1 MGIVRNHINIEGIT
15 REEDLLQNKNGH
27 TIIYSDT
34 RTLYLPYGKPEIKSI
49 YEILISID
57 IKSHRSINTPIGK
70 VVALDGVKK
79 YKIIYTENSD
89 VEKISILNL
98 DTTFNTFTELPKDLE
113 DIWNLKIHVIDAY
126 FSVITPR
133 KIYGHFLY
141 LLDVNYNVGHVDYK
155 EETLEDALPNTY
167 DGIQIKSKPL
177 ENMYKELSISED
189 IEKSN
194 YNNPLIDLDE
204 EIL

>member
-15 REEDLLQNKNGH
+15 REEDLSKNKNGH
-27 TIIYSDT
+27 TIIYSEEK
-34 RTLYLPYGKPEIKSI
+34 TLFLPTDKPEIKSI

-57 IKSHRSINTPIGK
+57 IKSHRSITTPIGN
-70 VVALDGVKK
+70 VVVLDGLKK
-79 YKIIYTENSD
+79 YKIIYTENSEI
-89 VEKISILNL
+89 EKVSILNL
-98 DTTFNTFTELPKDLE
+98 DTTFNTFTELPKGLE

-126 FSVITPR
+126 FSVINPQ

-141 LLDVNYNVGHVDYK
+141 LVDVNYNVDYK
-155 EETLEDALPNTY
+155 KSPLKTLNPNTY
-167 DGIQIKSKPL
+167 DGIQVKSKPL

-189 IEKSN
+189 IDKYS

>member
-15 REEDLLQNKNGH
+15 REKDLLKNENGH
-27 TIIYSDT
+27 TIIYSEAK
-34 RTLYLPYGKPEIKSI
+34 TLFLPEDKPEIKSI

-57 IKSHRSINTPIGK
+57 IKSHRSINTPVGK
-70 VVALDGVKK
+70 IVILDGVKK
-79 YKIIYTENSD
+79 YKIIYTENSK

-98 DTTFNTFTELPKDLE
+98 DTTFNTFTELPQGLE

-126 FSVITPR
+126 FSVINPK

-141 LLDVNYNVGHVDYK
+141 LLDVNYNVNYK
-155 EETLEDALPNTY
+155 EVPSETPPLNTY

-177 ENMYKELSISED
+177 KNMYEELSISED
-189 IEKSN
+189 IEKHRHS
-194 YNNPLIDLDE
+194 NPLIDLDE

>member
-15 REEDLLQNKNGH
+15 REEDLLKNKNGH
-27 TIIYSDT
+27 TIIYSEAK
-34 RTLYLPYGKPEIKSI
+34 TLFLPADKPEIKSI

-70 VVALDGVKK
+70 IIVLDGTKE
-79 YKIIYTENSD
+79 YKIIYTEDSK

-98 DTTFNTFTELPKDLE
+98 DTTFNTFTELPQGLE

-126 FSVITPR
+126 FSVINPK

-141 LLDVNYNVGHVDYK
+141 LLDVNYNVNYK
-155 EETLEDALPNTY
+155 EESLANPHSNTY

-177 ENMYKELSISED
+177 ENMYEELSISED
-189 IEKSN
+189 IDKHS

>member
-15 REEDLLQNKNGH
+15 KENDLSKNKNGH
-27 TIIYSDT
+27 TIIYSEAK
-34 RTLYLPYGKPEIKSI
+34 TLFLPPDKPEIKSI

-70 VVALDGVKK
+70 VVILDGVKK
-79 YKIIYTENSD
+79 YKIIYTENSE

-98 DTTFNTFTELPKDLE
+98 DTTFNTFTELPQGLE
-113 DIWNLKIHVIDAY
+113 DIWNLKIHVLDAY
-126 FSVITPR
+126 FSLIDPR

-141 LLDVNYNVGHVDYK
+141 LLDVNYNADYK
-155 EETLEDALPNTY
+155 EESFETPHSNAY

-189 IEKSN
+189 IEKHI